1 MGWLNKKS
9 KDDEKKEKTLL
20 SKELLTFYISE
31 ARKHIPKIGDDVV
44 NKLIKIYTE
53 MRQSTTGKNRITA
66 TPRQLESVIRL
77 SEARARTRFA
87 EYINEEDIDEAIRLI
102 KVATQQAAT
111 DPVTGVIDMDLL
123 QTGLA
128 SSSREKYVRLTE
140 EIKKIL
146 RDFAETARK
155 GVRFNSL
162 FEEVRK
168 KVNELGQSSF
178 SFSEFEFKDALKLI
192 EDEGIIALLGSRK
205 APTIRLIAKD
215 I

>member
-1 MGWLNKKS
+1 MKT
-9 KDDEKKEKTLL
+9 EKKEKTLL